1 MKEGKQAERILYA
14 SIYIIVGNANEI
26 VVTESRF
33 GCLGTGGG
41 EQEPGI
47 SEGAGTKKL
56 GGGDDGYAHYLE
68 HTYVKTHRMVHFKYV
83 QFIVCQLSVNEV
95 KGKGICE
102 EVKKQ

>member
-1 MKEGKQAERILYA
+1 MKEGKQTEHILYA

-56 GGGDDGYAHYLE
+56 GGMMDTLIILNTHMSKLIVWYTLNMFSLL
-68 HTYVKTHRMVHFKYV
+68 YV
-83 QFIVCQLSVNEV
+83 N
-95 KGKGICE
+95 
-102 EVKKQ
+102 

>member
-1 MKEGKQAERILYA
+1 MKAGKQTECILYA

-47 SEGAGTKKL
+47 SKGAGTKKL
-56 GGGDDGYAHYLE
+56 GGGMMDMLIILNTHMSKLIVWYTLNMFSLL
-68 HTYVKTHRMVHFKYV
+68 YV
-83 QFIVCQLSVNEV
+83 N
-95 KGKGICE
+95 
-102 EVKKQ
+102 